1 MVGVLVKTRSLP
13 VESLPVQCNNTTEQT
28 HREMLASGRWLQKI
42 KKFARNFLVILL
54 TISWRATQN
63 KDEEIAGIKKNF
75 IAQLFW
81 AIYTTVSCADRCV
94 TKKK

>member
-1 MVGVLVKTRSLP
+1 
-13 VESLPVQCNNTTEQT
+13 
-28 HREMLASGRWLQKI
+28 MLASGRWLQKI

-63 KDEEIAGIKKNF
+63 KDEEIAGIKKIF

>member
-1 MVGVLVKTRSLP
+1 
-13 VESLPVQCNNTTEQT
+13 
-28 HREMLASGRWLQKI
+28 MLASGRGLQKI

-75 IAQLFW
+75 IA
-81 AIYTTVSCADRCV
+81 
-94 TKKK
+94 